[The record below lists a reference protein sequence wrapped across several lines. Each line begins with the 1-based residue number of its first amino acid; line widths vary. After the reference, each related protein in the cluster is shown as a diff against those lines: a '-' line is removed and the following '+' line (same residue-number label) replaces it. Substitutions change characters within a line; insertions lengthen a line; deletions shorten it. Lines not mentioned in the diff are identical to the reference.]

1 MNTIELAYQPFESVA
16 SAPRIS
22 NTWLWIAL
30 LAFGII
36 FILLEVN
43 GVFNSDV
50 QPHDSD
56 YASRAN

>member
-22 NTWLWIAL
+22 NTWLWVAL
-30 LAFGII
+30 IAFGII

-43 GVFNSDV
+43 GVFDSGAKT
-50 QPHDSD
+50 HDSD
-56 YASRAN
+56 STSRTV

>member
-1 MNTIELAYQPFESVA
+1 MNTIEFAYQPFESVA

-43 GVFNSDV
+43 GAFNSDV
-50 QPHDSD
+50 QPHDST
-56 YASRAN
+56 SRTV